1 MSGDRAPATDGA
13 AIETARDERRLLGRG
28 LWLVALLC
36 AGIVVAG
43 LAYTVAH
50 AASVERSRLAREF
63 NGRVALSA
71 STTGQ
76 LLATSRQQTSA
87 QAESLL
93 AGPRAGVAKA
103 LKVYTTGSPPN
114 EPSIVYGRG
123 GTVLAEL
130 PAGALGRQLAT
141 DPAVRRGI
149 SSHAGGFTDAFPGP
163 GHTEMF
169 ATVAPFQAPGGWRVI
184 VNAGPL
190 SLIAGI
196 VDGYLRTGPGV
207 GGARAY
213 IIDGHGVIVAGTGR
227 ERPGQPVADR
237 GLRAALTR
245 SDQGEVSGHRF
256 AARPI
261 GGGSNWR
268 VVFVTT
274 TRQLYAPLASGIRS
288 SWILFGFMVAA
299 VLGVVALLAFGARR
313 SAALVRTEA
322 RAQAAEVLAYER
334 LHDELTG
341 LPNRNLFLDRLEV
354 ALAAAA
360 RLPGIVAVLLIDLDR
375 CKRVNDSLGH
385 TLGDDLLRTVAKRLS
400 DALHET
406 DTVSRFGGDEFL
418 VLAPSVFDER
428 HALLLAER
436 LQATIG
442 EPIRLGG
449 HEVHMTASI
458 GVALDPGGE
467 DAGDPATIIRN
478 ADTAMYRAKSTP
490 GNHVEVFDDELHR
503 RAVGRLATE
512 VALREAINTD
522 RLVLH
527 YQPIVELPGRTIRG
541 AEALIRWNRSDG
553 GLVMPSEF
561 IGVAEESGLIVPTGE
576 WVLGRACA
584 DLAAWRADGLV
595 GDDFVLSVNLSSR
608 QLEAPGLPALVAGSL
623 ERHGCPPSSLCL
635 EITETAVLA
644 QLDGAA
650 GALEKLKEVG
660 VLIAVDDF
668 GTGYSSLTHVT
679 RLPIDELKVDQSF
692 TRHLDRE
699 REIAI
704 VSAVAT
710 LAGRLGL
717 LGVAEGIETEAQAE
731 RVVELGY
738 TLGQGFLFA
747 RPEPEQ
753 AFRLRLRAAAEPD
766 GVARV

>member
-1 MSGDRAPATDGA
+1 MSGDRAPATDGGGLR
-13 AIETARDERRLLGRG
+13 TTGDERRLLGRG
-28 LWLVALLC
+28 LSLVALLC
-36 AGIVVAG
+36 AGLVVAG

-63 NGRVALSA
+63 TGRVALSA

-76 LLATSRQQTSA
+76 LLATSQKQTSA

-93 AGPRAGVAKA
+93 AGPPNGIGKA
-103 LKVYTTGSPPN
+103 LKVYAAGSPPN
-114 EPSIVYGRG
+114 EPSIVYGAG
-123 GTVLAEL
+123 GAVLAEL
-130 PAGALGRQLAT
+130 PAGTLGRRLAG
-141 DPAVRRGI
+141 DGAIRRALAG
-149 SSHAGGFTDAFPGP
+149 AGGFTDVFQGP
-163 GHTEMF
+163 GQMPMF
-169 ATVAPFQAPGGWRVI
+169 ATVAPYRALGGWRVL

-190 SLIAGI
+190 SLVTDI
-196 VDGYLRTGPGV
+196 VAGYLRTGPGV
-207 GGARAY
+207 PGARAY
-213 IIDGHGVIVAGTGR
+213 IVDGHGVIVAGTGT
-227 ERPGQPVADR
+227 ERPGQLIADHR
-237 GLRAALTR
+237 LRAELARTN
-245 SDQGEVSGHRF
+245 QGEVSGRRF

-261 GGGSNWR
+261 GGGSSWR

-274 TRQLYAPLASGIRS
+274 TRQLYGPLASGIHS
-288 SWILFGFMVAA
+288 SWVLFGFMTTA
-299 VLGVVALLAFGARR
+299 VLGVLALLAFGVRR
-313 SAALVRTEA
+313 SAALVRSEA
-322 RAQAAEVLAYER
+322 RADAAEVLAYER

-354 ALAAAA
+354 ALVTAG
-360 RLPGIVAVLLIDLDR
+360 RQPGIVAVLLIDLDR
-375 CKRVNDSLGH
+375 FTRVNDSLGH
-385 TLGDDLLRTVAKRLS
+385 TLGDDLLRAIAARLS
-400 DALHET
+400 TALHDT
-406 DTVSRFGGDEFL
+406 DTVSRFGGDEFM
-418 VLAPSVFDER
+418 VLAPNVFDER
-428 HALLLAER
+428 HAVLLAER

-442 EPIRLGG
+442 EPIQLDG

-458 GVALDPGGE
+458 GIALDPGGE
-467 DAGDPATIIRN
+467 DAGDPGTVIRN
-478 ADTAMYRAKSTP
+478 ADTAMYRAKSSP
-490 GNHVEVFDDELHR
+490 GNHIQVFDDELHR
-503 RAVGRLATE
+503 RAAGRLATE
-512 VALREAINTD
+512 VALREAITGG

-541 AEALIRWNRSDG
+541 AEALIRWDRGDG
-553 GLVMPSEF
+553 GLVMPGEF

-595 GDDFVLSVNLSSR
+595 PDDFVLSVNLSSR
-608 QLEAPGLPALVAGSL
+608 QLEAPGLPALVAGIL
-623 ERHGCPPSSLCL
+623 DRAGCPPRSLCL
-635 EITETAVLA
+635 EITETAVLS
-644 QLDGAA
+644 QLEGAA
-650 GALEKLKEVG
+650 GTLAELKAVG

-699 REIAI
+699 REVAI

-731 RVVELGY
+731 RVTELGY

-747 RPEPEQ
+747 RPEPEE
-753 AFRLRLRAAAEPD
+753 AFRTRLRQAADPE
-766 GVARV
+766 GLARV